1 MLSID
6 RYGHDSGFS
15 TGQRETLD
23 DIVSLDLPDEH
34 EVLVMIIGRADW
46 IRKVFWCLIHVED
59 DTRMGKEIKDASYVE
74 TLITLKGNR

>member
-6 RYGHDSGFS
+6 GYGHDNGFS

-23 DIVSLDLPDEH
+23 DIVSLDLLDEH

-46 IRKVFWCLIHVED
+46 IRKVF
-59 DTRMGKEIKDASYVE
+59 
-74 TLITLKGNR
+74 

>member
-6 RYGHDSGFS
+6 GYGHDSGFS

-34 EVLVMIIGRADW
+34 EVLLMIIGRADW
-46 IRKVFWCLIHVED
+46 IRKVF
-59 DTRMGKEIKDASYVE
+59 
-74 TLITLKGNR
+74 